1 MGRPEPCVLFA
12 QTFVHPQLDEY
23 VDEVIFAE
31 PVVITACEFLEQN
44 ASLASQVITL
54 IGATSPPSFA
64 LEVFVQCEGETRF
77 RRLCQPFLYSH
88 SSSNMLEVEAVVTN
102 HLVVRGSYRS
112 LTLVVYGNTAE
123 DLGQFN
129 IDFDLDSSLANLVS
143 LPSEGKLDD
152 LPPVL
157 RSTKL
162 AFEESISSLKSLSLP
177 IAEADMS
184 AEIRQFVTLVL
195 KILELSDLGDV
206 SEKVADIVVS
216 AVSSYVSS
224 DLHGTNISLKQ
235 CKQVCSRNCEEKSQC
250 VLIEARS
257 ELLQLFKLLQHDS
270 GNLSAEILGEDII
283 FESEGDLG
291 TSDLL
296 SEVLEKYLCVK
307 KGSAVITLPQLSQNK
322 KMIVVLSIVL
332 LLCPWRES
340 CFYFVNGGGMEQ
352 LVHVFHL
359 EIQKSTAVT
368 LLVLGVVERATRHA
382 IGCEGF
388 LGWWPRENVNVPA
401 GNSEGYSQILKLLLQ
416 RQCHD
421 VASLATYIL
430 HRLRSYEVASRYE
443 SAVLSVLGG
452 ITTAGRVTNVFLSM
466 LISARSQLKKLMKL
480 INSCGP
486 IEDPSPMACVRRS
499 LILGQTEGLLT
510 YKATIDLI
518 ASSKCCF
525 SNWDIDPHLLSLL
538 RERGFLLLSAALLSS
553 AILRSE
559 KGHVMDIFVDIASSI
574 EAILL
579 SLLFCRSGLIFLLL
593 QPEVTATVILTLE
606 GVEDMNKEDCIPL
619 RYASVL
625 ISKGFYCRPQEV
637 GMITEM
643 HLRVVNA
650 IDRLV
655 TSTLH
660 SEEFLRV
667 LWELCTLSRSDCG
680 RQALLSLGHFPEA
693 ISVLLE
699 ALHSVKELEPV
710 TLTSGASPLNLAIF
724 HSIAELFEVIVTD
737 STASSLGSW
746 IEHAVELHKALH
758 SSSPGSNRK
767 DAPTRLLEWIDAGAV
782 YQKSGA
788 VGLLRYAAVL
798 ASGGDAHLTSTS
810 VLVSDSMDVENV
822 VGDSASGF
830 DVQVVENLLGK
841 LVADRHFEGVTLR
854 DSSVAQLTTTF
865 RILAFI
871 AENSV
876 VAAALYEEGAVTL
889 IYVILVNCKSMLER
903 SANTY
908 DYLVDEGAECNSTSD
923 LLLERSREQSLVD
936 LLIPSLV
943 LLITLLQKLQDAKEQ
958 HRNTKLLNALLRLH
972 REVSPKLAACAADL
986 SCPYPG
992 SALGLGAVCHLIV
1005 SALACWPIYGWT
1017 PGLFHCL
1024 LDSVQATS
1032 SLALGPKEACSLL
1045 CLLSDL
1051 FPEEVI
1057 WLWKNGIPSLSAI
1070 RTLAVGTLLGPEKER
1085 QIDWYLQPGNLE
1097 TILSRLMPLLDKI
1110 GQIVLHFA
1118 FTTLVVIQ
1126 DMLRV
1131 FIIRI
1136 ACQRADSALVL
1147 LRPLISWIQDHI
1159 SESSPASDMDI
1170 FKVYRLL
1177 DFLAC
1182 LLEHPQAKTL
1192 LLKQGIVRIL
1202 ITALERSFD
1211 TLGSDRKLFSEG
1223 RIPTKS
1229 GSTLHS
1235 WCLPVFKSFAL
1246 IFDSRAFR
1254 NRFGAYDK
1262 SSLQR
1267 MSTEECS
1274 LILLQVLKFCQVLPV
1289 GRELVACLTV
1299 FKELASCCEGRS
1311 AFISTSAELQAS
1323 TFENLEPKR
1332 RRDGDAN
1339 DAAFYECGWIKH
1351 PPLLYCCRNLLRSI
1365 DGRDGLIPYAIEAA
1379 RSLFSGGLFL
1389 CMEGKNFNMEGVAV
1403 LKCLF
1408 GLPHDFDG
1416 TDDSPPKNSDLEE
1429 LIVLLNT
1436 TLNEDEKLAASNL
1449 ETTLSETLEFA
1460 KSILFLLQKPI
1471 GSFTVDDIC
1480 SGECVPSSSSDVQVH
1495 SKILPPHLLFPSL
1508 TMKSILNDEV
1518 GSSLLRIMKPDS
1530 NAEKTDDFF
1539 SLGGLT
1545 DKFLWECPESSSDR
1559 LPALPVKRKIASV
1572 EVSNRRS
1579 RVEGSGSEVMGP
1591 TAFSRGLGL
1600 PSASS
1605 APTRRDTFR
1614 QRKPN
1619 TSRPPSMHVDDY
1631 VARERNTAD
1640 GVSSSSNVVG
1650 SIQRGGSTSGRP
1662 PSIHVDE
1669 FMARQRE
1676 RQNLATITVGE
1687 PAAPNKNAPP
1697 ENEIDSE
1704 KFDRSQQLKAD
1715 LDDDLQELDIVF
1727 DDEEAELDDRIPFP
1741 QPDDNL
1747 QPAPVNIGES
1757 PPHSIVEETES
1768 DVNES
1773 TQFSHLGTPSTS
1785 NVVENTRSEFSST
1798 RSVSRSEMA
1807 LSQEASISSEK
1818 YMGPNGE
1825 KPFFQ
1830 EQSDEIKN
1838 AVPVIMPSGRIDSA
1852 ATANLSGLPSPFY
1865 NKGFRSV
1872 QMLDDSRAT
1881 PPTFYQRASP
1891 QQALNTTLAT
1901 GSQGPYEQKP
1911 LLNQPPLP
1919 PLPPPPMVSSITS
1932 QTAEPVQSHSSPFGH
1947 SMRDLQPPMPTGYPL
1962 QAFDGSGPSALPA
1975 FHDSKYLWASAS
1987 PSSRLHDEINTSS
2000 GSARPPP
2007 LPPTPPPYSA
2017 SSVTQTPLKTSSQS
2031 SGFSQTSAGT
2041 PQLPLTSA
2049 ISLSDTRSSN
2059 FSASGGLIS
2068 YSPPPPPLP
2077 PLLPNRPTSMP
2088 GNFLSSMATQQQG
2101 QNLSGLLHSVTS
2113 QAAIQLAQPRVQLQP
2128 LQPPQPPRTPHPQ
2141 HIRPPIQV
2149 SQQQSDQGV
2158 SLLHGPIQVL
2168 MQPLQMPQSHISP
2181 VPVYYQPQQPD
2192 HISQPLQQQG
2202 EHVQPQTLYQH
2213 GDNSSQQ
2220 HQDSGMSLQ
2229 EYFSSPEAIQSLLSD
2244 REKLCELLEQH
2255 PKLMQML
2262 QERLGQH

>member
-1 MGRPEPCVLFA
+1 MTCTSLQLVVPQRVASGMTKITQNSMFESKPVEVRNLDFKYKVCNVSERNGVNEMLRDFDRNMFFFLMYKVIPENIHINFPMS
-12 QTFVHPQLDEY
+12 Y
-23 VDEVIFAE
+23 I
-31 PVVITACEFLEQN
+31 IYR
-44 ASLASQVITL
+44 
-54 IGATSPPSFA
+54 ATSPPSFA

-88 SSSNMLEVEAVVTN
+88 SSSNVLEVEAVVTN

-112 LTLVVYGNTAE
+112 LTLVIYGNTAE

-129 IDFDLDSSLANLVS
+129 IEFDLDSCLANLVS
-143 LPSEGKLDD
+143 LPSEGKLED

-157 RSTKL
+157 RSSKL
-162 AFEESISSLKSLSLP
+162 AFEESISSLTSLSLP
-177 IAEADMS
+177 IAEADIS

-195 KILELSDLGDV
+195 KIFELSDLGDA
-206 SEKVADIVVS
+206 SDKVADIVVS

-224 DLHGTNISLKQ
+224 DLHGTNITLKKYKQ
-235 CKQVCSRNCEEKSQC
+235 ICSTNCKEKSQR
-250 VLIEARS
+250 VLMEARS
-257 ELLQLFKLLQHDS
+257 ELLQLFKLLQHGS
-270 GNLSAEILGEDII
+270 GNLTAEILGDGII
-283 FESEGDLG
+283 FESEGDLA

-296 SEVLEKYLCVK
+296 SEVLEKYFCVK
-307 KGSAVITLPQLSQNK
+307 KSSAVTALPQLSQNK

-352 LVHVFHL
+352 LVHVSRL

-388 LGWWPRENVNVPA
+388 LGWWPREDMNVPA

-416 RQCHD
+416 RQRHD

-452 ITTAGRVTNVFLSM
+452 LTTAGCVTNVFFSM
-466 LISARSQLKKLMKL
+466 LNSARSQLKKLMKL
-480 INSCGP
+480 LNSCGP
-486 IEDPSPMACVRRS
+486 IEDPSPMACARRS
-499 LILGQTEGLLT
+499 LILGQTGLLT

-525 SNWDIDPHLLSLL
+525 SYWDVDPHLLSLL

-579 SLLFCRSGLIFLLL
+579 SLLFCRSGLVFLLL
-593 QPEVTATVILTLE
+593 QPEVTATVILTLV
-606 GVEDMNKEDCIPL
+606 GIEDMNKEDCIPL

-637 GMITEM
+637 GMITET

-650 IDRLV
+650 IDRLL

-699 ALHSVKELEPV
+699 ALRSVKELEPV
-710 TLTSGASPLNLAIF
+710 TLTNGASPLNLAIF

-782 YQKSGA
+782 YQKNGA
-788 VGLLRYAAVL
+788 IGLLRYAAVL

-810 VLVSDSMDVENV
+810 VLVSDSMDVENF

-841 LVADRHFEGVTLR
+841 LVADRYFDGVSLR
-854 DSSVAQLTTTF
+854 DSSVAQLTTAF

-871 AENSV
+871 AENSA

-889 IYVILVNCKSMLER
+889 TYVILLNCKFILER

-923 LLLERSREQSLVD
+923 LLLERSREQSVVD

-943 LLITLLQKLQDAKEQ
+943 LLVTLLQKLQDTKEL

-992 SALGLGAVCHLIV
+992 SAVGLGAVCHLIV
-1005 SALACWPIYGWT
+1005 SALACWPVYGWT

-1045 CLLSDL
+1045 CILSDL
-1051 FPEEVI
+1051 FPEEAI
-1057 WLWKNGIPSLSAI
+1057 WIWKNGIPSLSAI
-1070 RTLAVGTLLGPEKER
+1070 RTLAVGTILGPEKER

-1097 TILSRLMPLLDKI
+1097 TLLNRLMPLLDKI
-1110 GQIVLHFA
+1110 GQIILHFS

-1147 LRPLISWIQDHI
+1147 LRPLILWIQDHI

-1177 DFLAC
+1177 DFLAS

-1192 LLKQGIVRIL
+1192 LLKLGIVRIL

-1211 TLGSDRKLFSEG
+1211 TLGSDKKLFSEG
-1223 RIPTKS
+1223 RITTKS

-1246 IFDSRAFR
+1246 ILDSRAFQSPS
-1254 NRFGAYDK
+1254 GAHDK
-1262 SSLQR
+1262 ISLQR

-1289 GRELVACLTV
+1289 GRELVACSTV

-1332 RRDGDAN
+1332 RREGDAN
-1339 DAAFYECGWIKH
+1339 DTALYECDWIRH
-1351 PPLLYCCRNLLRSI
+1351 APLFYCCRNLLRSI
-1365 DGRDGLIPYAIEAA
+1365 DDRNGLITYAIQAA
-1379 RSLFSGGLFL
+1379 RSLFSGSLFL
-1389 CMEGKNFNMEGVAV
+1389 CVEGKNVEEILAIPIVKEELVIDVPINETHVEEFESSKVATLVDNEIEPKEISVTTAMVIMDSQVEDPKGFEIEVMVDETIEEIVNDRDKGLEEPMIEEEQVEVV
-1403 LKCLF
+1403 LE
-1408 GLPHDFDG
+1408 
-1416 TDDSPPKNSDLEE
+1416 DDLMDTSEDLEVKHVGPPEFPHQNE
-1429 LIVLLNT
+1429 L
-1436 TLNEDEKLAASNL
+1436 
-1449 ETTLSETLEFA
+1449 
-1460 KSILFLLQKPI
+1460 
-1471 GSFTVDDIC
+1471 
-1480 SGECVPSSSSDVQVH
+1480 VQ
-1495 SKILPPHLLFPSL
+1495 
-1508 TMKSILNDEV
+1508 T
-1518 GSSLLRIMKPDS
+1518 
-1530 NAEKTDDFF
+1530 
-1539 SLGGLT
+1539 
-1545 DKFLWECPESSSDR
+1545 
-1559 LPALPVKRKIASV
+1559 
-1572 EVSNRRS
+1572 S
-1579 RVEGSGSEVMGP
+1579 RVN
-1591 TAFSRGLGL
+1591 L
-1600 PSASS
+1600 
-1605 APTRRDTFR
+1605 
-1614 QRKPN
+1614 
-1619 TSRPPSMHVDDY
+1619 
-1631 VARERNTAD
+1631 
-1640 GVSSSSNVVG
+1640 VG
-1650 SIQRGGSTSGRP
+1650 YP
-1662 PSIHVDE
+1662 
-1669 FMARQRE
+1669 
-1676 RQNLATITVGE
+1676 
-1687 PAAPNKNAPP
+1687 K
-1697 ENEIDSE
+1697 EI
-1704 KFDRSQQLKAD
+1704 
-1715 LDDDLQELDIVF
+1715 
-1727 DDEEAELDDRIPFP
+1727 
-1741 QPDDNL
+1741 N
-1747 QPAPVNIGES
+1747 
-1757 PPHSIVEETES
+1757 
-1768 DVNES
+1768 
-1773 TQFSHLGTPSTS
+1773 
-1785 NVVENTRSEFSST
+1785 
-1798 RSVSRSEMA
+1798 
-1807 LSQEASISSEK
+1807 
-1818 YMGPNGE
+1818 
-1825 KPFFQ
+1825 
-1830 EQSDEIKN
+1830 
-1838 AVPVIMPSGRIDSA
+1838 
-1852 ATANLSGLPSPFY
+1852 
-1865 NKGFRSV
+1865 
-1872 QMLDDSRAT
+1872 
-1881 PPTFYQRASP
+1881 
-1891 QQALNTTLAT
+1891 
-1901 GSQGPYEQKP
+1901 
-1911 LLNQPPLP
+1911 
-1919 PLPPPPMVSSITS
+1919 
-1932 QTAEPVQSHSSPFGH
+1932 EPVQTSRVVEA
-1947 SMRDLQPPMPTGYPL
+1947 RDEEDEGAEQSTG
-1962 QAFDGSGPSALPA
+1962 
-1975 FHDSKYLWASAS
+1975 
-1987 PSSRLHDEINTSS
+1987 E
-2000 GSARPPP
+2000 
-2007 LPPTPPPYSA
+2007 
-2017 SSVTQTPLKTSSQS
+2017 
-2031 SGFSQTSAGT
+2031 
-2041 PQLPLTSA
+2041 
-2049 ISLSDTRSSN
+2049 
-2059 FSASGGLIS
+2059 
-2068 YSPPPPPLP
+2068 
-2077 PLLPNRPTSMP
+2077 
-2088 GNFLSSMATQQQG
+2088 
-2101 QNLSGLLHSVTS
+2101 
-2113 QAAIQLAQPRVQLQP
+2113 
-2128 LQPPQPPRTPHPQ
+2128 
-2141 HIRPPIQV
+2141 
-2149 SQQQSDQGV
+2149 
-2158 SLLHGPIQVL
+2158 
-2168 MQPLQMPQSHISP
+2168 
-2181 VPVYYQPQQPD
+2181 
-2192 HISQPLQQQG
+2192 
-2202 EHVQPQTLYQH
+2202 
-2213 GDNSSQQ
+2213 
-2220 HQDSGMSLQ
+2220 
-2229 EYFSSPEAIQSLLSD
+2229 
-2244 REKLCELLEQH
+2244 
-2255 PKLMQML
+2255 
-2262 QERLGQH
+2262 